1 MLNVIPRDKIVLMAT
16 QPIQSDV
23 FRLDRL
29 FRSDNLPTLRLVL
42 EMWPDLKSLIELRT
56 LQIRAIVHANVV
68 QGELRWRLGSRE
80 NSQARSGL
88 EEAID
93 AGVLVLIAPNFL
105 RLEIEKYLPAIAD
118 RTGATLSEVEREWEL
133 FQAKLHFYQ
142 PSSQVANGSVA
153 DPKDLPYKHASDELS
168 LPVYTRD
175 AHLQKMGAPVVW
187 VCIDTTCRDHARAM
201 SVTLGFTLGST
212 YSVTIGVE
220 ALRAAVRGVKSLFDG
235 FRRQPAWL
243 QLAISGTLAAVAIH
257 PKSRAKLLQV
267 WNSACVTA
275 SHVKGPMLEGF
286 VILMEQ
292 VAAAQSDAVKTH
304 RQIQAVLP
312 PAQKATAIVHARR
325 ICAVSAGPVPIEEI
339 VRRMRNEGYAS
350 RAKDPEVYLRRVLR
364 KSGQFIEVSHRM
376 FELRP

>member
-1 MLNVIPRDKIVLMAT
+1 MAT
-16 QPIQSDV
+16 QPIQSEV
-23 FRLDRL
+23 FRLNRL
-29 FRSDNLPTLRLVL
+29 FRSDNLPTLRLFL
-42 EMWPDLKSLIELRT
+42 EMWPDLRSLIELRA
-56 LQIRAIVHANVV
+56 LQIRAIVDANVV

-105 RLEIEKYLPAIAD
+105 RVEIEKYLPAIAD
-118 RTGATLSEVEREWEL
+118 STGAALSEVEREWQL

-142 PSSQVANGSVA
+142 PSSQVANGPVA

-201 SVTLGFTLGST
+201 SVTLGFTVGST
-212 YSVTIGVE
+212 YTVTIGVE

-243 QLAISGTLAAVAIH
+243 QLAISGTLAAIVIH

-267 WNSACVTA
+267 CRNPSLRPG
-275 SHVKGPMLEGF
+275 SIIG
-286 VILMEQ
+286 
-292 VAAAQSDAVKTH
+292 VAALH
-304 RQIQAVLP
+304 RPHDLDPGVGTTP
-312 PAQKATAIVHARR
+312 PM
-325 ICAVSAGPVPIEEI
+325 AGP
-339 VRRMRNEGYAS
+339 A
-350 RAKDPEVYLRRVLR
+350 
-364 KSGQFIEVSHRM
+364 
-376 FELRP
+376 